1 MLHEPKGEDFNEPSS
16 IKTPEARLDVKV
28 RGFWQASQLA
38 FFDTMA
44 TERPKDTQIRFSS
57 REVTPI

>member
-1 MLHEPKGEDFNEPSS
+1 MLHEPKGEDFNEPSL

-38 FFDTMA
+38 FFDTMVNRTA
-44 TERPKDTQIRFSS
+44 KRYANQILK
-57 REVTPI
+57 